1 MQTKS
6 CYLANYLKFALGS
19 AKSGHSQRSC
29 RRSLY
34 RTRTRS
40 YFSTQITA
48 DFARIPERLQRIAR
62 QAPDRLANLRKSAS
76 QSAVI
81 CVSEMNSETIVAI
94 ATPPGRG
101 GVGIVRVSGSSLD
114 ALALAICGKPL
125 TPRLATHTRF
135 RDARNEIIDDG
146 IAVLFKAP
154 ASFTGEDVLELH
166 AHGSPLV
173 LHALVRRAIELGAR
187 HAEPGEFTKRA
198 YLNGKLDLAQAEAV
212 ADIIDAATENA
223 ARAAV
228 RSLTGEFSKHIQ
240 TLQDRLIRLRMF
252 VEATLDFPE
261 EDVEFIEQ
269 ERAREQLIETR
280 RALEKVIA
288 QAAQGQLLHDGI
300 RVVLAGAP
308 NVGKSSLLN
317 ALAGEELAIVTPIAG
332 TTRDTVR
339 ARVSV
344 NGLPVEFIDT
354 AGLRETDDPVEK
366 IGIERTRA
374 AIADADLALLL
385 VDASSAHVSENV
397 ATLKAALPNS
407 LRTMIVQN
415 KTDLATDAQSNHSPD
430 FISISAKTGEGID
443 TLRSAIADAVGYEHR
458 EGGGFSARERHVT
471 ALKKTLVHLDD
482 AKQHLDHVALELF
495 AEELRLA
502 HESLGEITG
511 EFTAD
516 DLLGE
521 IFSRFC
527 IGK

>member
-1 MQTKS
+1 MQ
-6 CYLANYLKFALGS
+6 
-19 AKSGHSQRSC
+19 SQ
-29 RRSLY
+29 
-34 RTRTRS
+34 
-40 YFSTQITA
+40 
-48 DFARIPERLQRIAR
+48 
-62 QAPDRLANLRKSAS
+62 PD
-76 QSAVI
+76 
-81 CVSEMNSETIVAI
+81 TIVAI

-101 GVGIVRVSGSSLD
+101 GVGMVRVSGANAR
-114 ALALAICGKPL
+114 ALAEAFVGKTL
-125 TPRLATHTRF
+125 TPRLATHATF
-135 RDARNEIIDDG
+135 LDETGEAIDDG
-146 IAVLFKAP
+146 IALFFAAP

-166 AHGSPLV
+166 AHGSPIV
-173 LHALVRRAIELGAR
+173 LASLIERAIVFGAR

-212 ADIIDAATENA
+212 ADVIDAATQSA

-228 RSLTGEFSKHIQ
+228 RSLTGEFSRHIQ

-269 ERAREQLIETR
+269 ERARDQLAETR
-280 RALEKVIA
+280 AALEDVLAKA
-288 QAAQGQLLHDGI
+288 KQGQLLHDGI

-317 ALAGEELAIVTPIAG
+317 ALAGDDVAIVTPIAG

-344 NGLPVEFIDT
+344 NGLSVEFIDT
-354 AGLRETDDPVEK
+354 AGLRETADPVEK
-366 IGIERTRA
+366 IGIERTLA

-385 VDASSAHVSENV
+385 VDANNV
-397 ATLKAALPNS
+397 DATYDPLLRALPKTLPRLIVASKIDLLAAANGA
-407 LRTMIVQN
+407 LRTNDRPSRSSDFAPPM
-415 KTDLATDAQSNHSPD
+415 ATVPWVNV
-430 FISISAKTGEGID
+430 SARTHQGID
-443 TLRSAIADAVGYEHR
+443 ELRAAIARQVGYEHR
-458 EGGGFSARERHVT
+458 EGGTFSARERHVT
-471 ALKKTLVHLDD
+471 ALKQTLAHIDD
-482 AKQHLDHVALELF
+482 AREHLDHIALELF
-495 AEELRLA
+495 AEALRLA
-502 HESLGEITG
+502 HQNLGVITG

>member
-1 MQTKS
+1 M
-6 CYLANYLKFALGS
+6 S
-19 AKSGHSQRSC
+19 A
-29 RRSLY
+29 
-34 RTRTRS
+34 
-40 YFSTQITA
+40 
-48 DFARIPERLQRIAR
+48 D
-62 QAPDRLANLRKSAS
+62 
-76 QSAVI
+76 
-81 CVSEMNSETIVAI
+81 TIVAI

-101 GVGIVRVSGSSLD
+101 GVGIVRISGARAPAIAESLCEKK
-114 ALALAICGKPL
+114 IS
-125 TPRLATHTRF
+125 PRLATHTPF
-135 RDARNEIIDDG
+135 RVAAHAIIDDG
-146 IAVLFKAP
+146 IALLFNAP

-166 AHGSPLV
+166 AHGSPIV
-173 LHALVRRAIELGAR
+173 LQALVRRALELGAR
-187 HAEPGEFTKRA
+187 HAEPGEFTQRA
-198 YLNGKLDLAQAEAV
+198 YLNNKLDLAQAEAV
-212 ADIIDAATENA
+212 ADIIDAATEGA

-228 RSLTGEFSKHIQ
+228 RSLTGEFSRHIQ

-269 ERAREQLIETR
+269 EKAREQLAETR
-280 RALEKVIA
+280 SALEDVIR

-317 ALAGEELAIVTPIAG
+317 ALAGEDVAIVTPIAG

-344 NGLPVEFIDT
+344 NGLPVEIIDT
-354 AGLRETDDPVEK
+354 AGLRDTDDAVEK
-366 IGIERTRA
+366 IGIARTRA

-385 VDASSAHVSENV
+385 IDANENTNIPDELIRELPASLPRLVVANKIDLLSSDVGTTTTRSSGRAQP
-397 ATLKAALPNS
+397 LAA
-407 LRTMIVQN
+407 
-415 KTDLATDAQSNHSPD
+415 NHPRHEERLQT
-430 FISISAKTGEGID
+430 SAKTGEGIEA
-443 TLRSAIADAVGYEHR
+443 LRNAIANIVGYEHR
-458 EGGGFSARERHVT
+458 EGGTFSARERHVT
-471 ALKKTLVHLDD
+471 ALKRTLAHIDA

>member
-1 MQTKS
+1 MR
-6 CYLANYLKFALGS
+6 Y
-19 AKSGHSQRSC
+19 
-29 RRSLY
+29 
-34 RTRTRS
+34 
-40 YFSTQITA
+40 
-48 DFARIPERLQRIAR
+48 P
-62 QAPDRLANLRKSAS
+62 PD
-76 QSAVI
+76 
-81 CVSEMNSETIVAI
+81 TIVAI

-101 GVGIVRVSGSSLD
+101 GVGIVRVSGARAVEIAQSL
-114 ALALAICGKPL
+114 CGKSL
-125 TPRLATHTRF
+125 TPRLATHTAF
-135 RDARNEIIDDG
+135 RDERREIIDDG
-146 IAVLFKAP
+146 IALFFASP

-166 AHGSPLV
+166 AHGSPIVLASLV
-173 LHALVRRAIELGAR
+173 ERAIALGAR

-212 ADIIDAATENA
+212 ADVIDAATQSA

-269 ERAREQLIETR
+269 ERARDQLAETR
-280 RALEKVIA
+280 AALDEVIA
-288 QAAQGQLLHDGI
+288 KATQGQLLHDGI

-317 ALAGEELAIVTPIAG
+317 ALAGEDVAIVTPIAG

-354 AGLRETDDPVEK
+354 AGLRDTDDPVEK

-374 AIADADLALLL
+374 AITDADLALLL
-385 VDASSAHVSENV
+385 VDANDEDANMDALIREIPALLPRIIV
-397 ATLKAALPNS
+397 A
-407 LRTMIVQN
+407 N
-415 KTDLATDAQSNHSPD
+415 KTDLLLRSVGAALPRLIAGDHRVAAEPLLQRD
-430 FISISAKTGEGID
+430 DRVRRIGISAKTGDGID
-443 TLRSAIADAVGYEHR
+443 LLRAAIEKQAGYEHR
-458 EGGGFSARERHVT
+458 EGGTFSARARHVD
-471 ALKKTLVHLDD
+471 ALKRAQHHIDS
-482 AKQHLDHVALELF
+482 ARQHLDHTALELF

-502 HESLGEITG
+502 HEALGEITG

>member
-1 MQTKS
+1 MS
-6 CYLANYLKFALGS
+6 
-19 AKSGHSQRSC
+19 
-29 RRSLY
+29 
-34 RTRTRS
+34 
-40 YFSTQITA
+40 
-48 DFARIPERLQRIAR
+48 
-62 QAPDRLANLRKSAS
+62 PD
-76 QSAVI
+76 
-81 CVSEMNSETIVAI
+81 TIVAI

-101 GVGIVRVSGSSLD
+101 GVGIVRVSGKSLESI
-114 ALALAICGKPL
+114 AAAMCGKTP
-125 TPRLATHTRF
+125 TPRLAMHTQF
-135 RDARNEIIDDG
+135 RDAANSAIDDG
-146 IAVLFKAP
+146 IALFFKAP

-166 AHGSPLV
+166 AHGSPIV
-173 LHALVRRAIELGAR
+173 LQALVRRAIELGAH

-198 YLNGKLDLAQAEAV
+198 YLNNKLDLAQAEAV
-212 ADIIDAATENA
+212 ADIIDAATESA
-223 ARAAV
+223 AKAAV

-269 ERAREQLIETR
+269 EKAREQLAATR
-280 RALEKVIA
+280 AALENVIA

-300 RVVLAGAP
+300 RVVLAGEP

-317 ALAGEELAIVTPIAG
+317 ALAGEDVAIVTPIAG

-344 NGLPVEFIDT
+344 NGLPVEIIDT
-354 AGLRETDDPVEK
+354 AGLRDTDDPVEK

-385 VDASSAHVSENV
+385 IDASDESNNIDE
-397 ATLKAALPNS
+397 LIRELPNS
-407 LRTMIVQN
+407 LPRIFVAN
-415 KTDLATDAQSNHSPD
+415 KIDLLAHPVGSPREGGERLQ
-430 FISISAKTGEGID
+430 ISAKTGVGID
-443 TLRSAIADAVGYEHR
+443 ALRQAIADAVGYEQR
-458 EGGGFSARERHVT
+458 ESGTFSARERHVA
-471 ALKKTLVHLDD
+471 ALKRTLAHLD
-482 AKQHLDHVALELF
+482 AARAHLDHVALELF

-502 HESLGEITG
+502 HQALGEITG

>member
-1 MQTKS
+1 M
-6 CYLANYLKFALGS
+6 
-19 AKSGHSQRSC
+19 
-29 RRSLY
+29 
-34 RTRTRS
+34 
-40 YFSTQITA
+40 
-48 DFARIPERLQRIAR
+48 
-62 QAPDRLANLRKSAS
+62 AP
-76 QSAVI
+76 
-81 CVSEMNSETIVAI
+81 ETIVAI

-101 GVGIVRVSGSSLD
+101 GVGIVRVSGAHAREIAAS
-114 ALALAICGKPL
+114 ICGR
-125 TPRLATHTRF
+125 THAPRIAMHSQF
-135 RDARNEIIDDG
+135 RDANNETLDDG
-146 IAVLFKAP
+146 IALFFVSP

-166 AHGSPLV
+166 AHGSPIV
-173 LHALVRRAIELGAR
+173 LQALVRRAIELGAR

-212 ADIIDAATENA
+212 ADIIDAATESA

-269 ERAREQLIETR
+269 EKAREQLAATR
-280 RALEKVIA
+280 AALEAVIA
-288 QAAQGQLLHDGI
+288 KAAQGQLLHDGI

-317 ALAGEELAIVTPIAG
+317 ALAGEDVAIVTPIAG

-339 ARVSV
+339 TRVSV
-344 NGLPVEFIDT
+344 NGLPVEIIDT
-354 AGLRETDDPVEK
+354 AGLRDTDDPVEK

-374 AIADADLALLL
+374 AIAGADLALLL
-385 VDASSAHVSENV
+385 IDVNEPNSDVGVLMRELPTSLPHIVV
-397 ATLKAALPNS
+397 ANKIDLLRETVGAALPR
-407 LRTMIVQN
+407 LVACDHRF
-415 KTDLATDAQSNHSPD
+415 AAQPLLQ
-430 FISISAKTGEGID
+430 ISAKTGEGID
-443 TLRSAIADAVGYEHR
+443 ALRAAIEKQVGYEHR
-458 EGGGFSARERHVT
+458 ESGTFSARERHVA
-471 ALKKTLVHLDD
+471 ALKRTLAHIDA
-482 AKQHLDHVALELF
+482 AKQHLDHIALELF

-502 HESLGEITG
+502 HEALGEITG

>member
-1 MQTKS
+1 MV
-6 CYLANYLKFALGS
+6 
-19 AKSGHSQRSC
+19 
-29 RRSLY
+29 
-34 RTRTRS
+34 
-40 YFSTQITA
+40 
-48 DFARIPERLQRIAR
+48 D
-62 QAPDRLANLRKSAS
+62 
-76 QSAVI
+76 
-81 CVSEMNSETIVAI
+81 TIVAI

-101 GVGIVRVSGSSLD
+101 GVGIVRVSGALTKMIAD
-114 ALALAICGKPL
+114 AIVGKPL
-125 TPRLATHTRF
+125 APRRATHATF
-135 RDARNEIIDDG
+135 RDANDEALDDG
-146 IAVLFKAP
+146 IALFFAAP

-166 AHGSPLV
+166 AHGSPVV
-173 LHALVRRAIELGAR
+173 LASIVERAIALGAR

-212 ADIIDAATENA
+212 ADVIDAATQSA

-269 ERAREQLIETR
+269 ERARDQLAETR
-280 RALEKVIA
+280 AALDDVLDKA
-288 QAAQGQLLHDGI
+288 TQGQLLHDGI

-317 ALAGEELAIVTPIAG
+317 ALAGEDVAIVTPIAG

-339 ARVSV
+339 ARISL
-344 NGLPVEFIDT
+344 NGLPVEIIDT

-374 AIADADLALLL
+374 AIADADLALVL
-385 VDASSAHVSENV
+385 VDASESTVDVNALLRELPETLPRLIVANKIDLLGAEAFQSALASSDW
-397 ATLKAALPNS
+397 LP
-407 LRTMIVQN
+407 V
-415 KTDLATDAQSNHSPD
+415 
-430 FISISAKTGEGID
+430 SAKTQKGID
-443 TLRSAIADAVGYEHR
+443 ELRRAVETQVGYEHR
-458 EGGGFSARERHVT
+458 EGGTFSARARHVD
-471 ALKKTLVHLDD
+471 ALKRARQHIDD
-482 AKQHLDHVALELF
+482 ARQHLDHVALELF

-502 HESLGEITG
+502 HEALGEITG

>member
-1 MQTKS
+1 M
-6 CYLANYLKFALGS
+6 S
-19 AKSGHSQRSC
+19 A
-29 RRSLY
+29 
-34 RTRTRS
+34 
-40 YFSTQITA
+40 
-48 DFARIPERLQRIAR
+48 
-62 QAPDRLANLRKSAS
+62 
-76 QSAVI
+76 
-81 CVSEMNSETIVAI
+81 ETIVAI

-101 GVGIVRVSGSSLD
+101 GVGIVRVSGSSLES
-114 ALALAICGKPL
+114 LATSICGKAL
-125 TPRLATHTRF
+125 IARIATHTQF
-135 RDARNEIIDDG
+135 RGANNDIIDDG
-146 IAVLFKAP
+146 IALFFKAP

-166 AHGSPLV
+166 AHGSPIV
-173 LHALVRRAIELGAR
+173 LQALVRRAIELGAR

-198 YLNGKLDLAQAEAV
+198 YLNGKLDLTQAEAV
-212 ADIIDAATENA
+212 ADIIDAATESA

-228 RSLTGEFSKHIQ
+228 RSLSGEFSKHIQ

-269 ERAREQLIETR
+269 EKAREQLASTR
-280 RALEKVIA
+280 AALESVIA

-317 ALAGEELAIVTPIAG
+317 ALAGEDVAIVTPIAG

-354 AGLRETDDPVEK
+354 AGLRDTDDPVEK

-385 VDASSAHVSENV
+385 VDAKSASV
-397 ATLKAALPNS
+397 AADIAKLAEELPNS
-407 LRTMIVQN
+407 LRAIIVRN
-415 KTDLATDAQSNHSPD
+415 KIDTLSNRRETETSDIDMPHSSLVTRNLP
-430 FISISAKTGEGID
+430 ISAKTGAGIE
-443 TLRSAIADAVGYEHR
+443 TLRNAIAQAVGYEHR
-458 EGGGFSARERHVT
+458 EGGTFSARERHVT
-471 ALKKTLVHLDD
+471 ALKKTLTHIDA
-482 AKQHLDHVALELF
+482 AKQHLDHIALELF